1 MRKIKFRVW
10 DPEMKK
16 MDIGGELE
24 MQTIL
29 LIVIAYLLYQIL
41 EAVSR

>member
-1 MRKIKFRVW
+1 MAAVGRG
-10 DPEMKK
+10 D
-16 MDIGGELE
+16 ELE

>member
-1 MRKIKFRVW
+1 MAAVGR
-10 DPEMKK
+10 
-16 MDIGGELE
+16 GGELE

-41 EAVSR
+41 VSR

>member
-1 MRKIKFRVW
+1 MAAVGR
-10 DPEMKK
+10 
-16 MDIGGELE
+16 GGELE

-41 EAVSR
+41 EVLSK

>member
-1 MRKIKFRVW
+1 MAAVGR
-10 DPEMKK
+10 
-16 MDIGGELE
+16 GGELE
-24 MQTIL
+24 MQVIL

>member
-1 MRKIKFRVW
+1 MAAVGR
-10 DPEMKK
+10 
-16 MDIGGELE
+16 GGELE

-41 EAVSR
+41 EVLGK